1 MLVSQR
7 RESGSGAGHGSLR
20 TVLAELQ
27 RQAATPSKVSDGFRQ
42 RLLVLSQRL
51 AGVQSLGNEY
61 ARVGLSEHV
70 QGILGEQAP
79 AD

>member
-7 RESGSGAGHGSLR
+7 RVSGSGAGHGSLR
-20 TVLAELQ
+20 TVLAELE
-27 RQAATPSKVSDGFRQ
+27 RQAATPSRISDGLRQ

-51 AGVQSLGNEY
+51 ARVQSLGNEC
-61 ARVGLSEHV
+61 ARVALSEHV
-70 QGILGEQAP
+70 QGILGEPAP